1 MAFKKHNIPNIISVA
16 RVPMAIA
23 CSYLAFQNTFESLVW
38 SFLLFLLASITDYID
53 GYLARKWNIVSNF
66 GKIMDPIADK
76 ILILGVLLAFYV
88 NGLIPIYIFIILS
101 LREIGLTV
109 IRLILVSKKV
119 ILQSEYS
126 GKVKTFSQ
134 IIYIIVIYVISI
146 TSHYY
151 NYDINEDIVK
161 WINYVLLA
169 WIVFITL
176 YSGYEF
182 IKNNK
187 KAIVLLFD

>member
-1 MAFKKHNIPNIISVA
+1 MAFKKYNIPNIISVA